1 MTTKNTLMIVESPA
15 KAKTIGKLL
24 GKGTTVLA
32 SMGHVRDLHPKQL
45 AVDVAHDFRPTYA
58 LTPKGMKVVPKL
70 KEAARKADQ
79 IFLATDPDREGEA
92 IAWHLQSILQDVSKA
107 DFYRIA
113 YHEITRSAI
122 EAAFRSPG
130 QVKQPLVDAQ
140 QARRVLDRLVGY
152 QVSPMLW
159 KDVEKETSAGRVQ
172 SVALRLI
179 VDREREIQAFQP
191 VEYWNLEAVFSPA
204 SAPQVRLKTT
214 LSKLNGKKANVPD
227 GTSAQALGQALEDGT
242 VSHQVSSITS
252 KRRTQRPAPPFTT
265 STLQQAAGS
274 ALRFGSSTTMSVAQQ
289 LYEGVD
295 LGGTTSG
302 LITYMRTDSVHVA
315 SEAQQAALGF
325 IRRTYGAE
333 YAPATPNRFASG
345 KNAQEAHEAIRPTN
359 VERTPEEVAPYL
371 DDRQRKLY
379 RLIWNRFVA
388 SQMASAQQVDHAIEI
403 LSRGGALETLSLPCA
418 GAGRGVECV
427 FRAAARETL
436 FPGYQ
441 KVYNMKDLGQEDEMD
456 NLMGSLPALTQG
468 DSCRLQELKKE
479 QCFTQPPKRFSEGA
493 LVKALEANGVG
504 RPSTF
509 ASTVQTILDRHYV
522 EKQQSSALVP
532 TERGFRVN
540 DYLVERFPELF
551 DVDFTA
557 RMEKELDQVEEGK
570 MEWVSMIREFYEK
583 FQGWLALGG
592 ALPQNLGLSRQQWKA
607 LLEAFPED
615 FPFDPPVTGPRRTY
629 DDAKFTKSLRNIL
642 AKSPEKFTERQASA
656 MLAMVARY
664 AERHPELKSLAG
676 SLGLG
681 ESLEAYRR
689 DLALKAERRQNAP
702 EKLAVEPAL
711 TALLKAMET
720 LEFEAPVTRRRHEY
734 NDGRFFH
741 SLAQQATVS
750 GGLSGPQREALRKLA
765 LKYAPKIPGFPALAE
780 QLGWTAAPEKASPAA
795 QSAPDGETAAPAP
808 GETPQIAEQVQQ
820 LLTLTEAVRQ
830 WNPPVKR
837 GKVSYDDKKFVDS
850 LKEQWRKRGSL
861 TERQLAAWTKTLAR
875 YQAQLPP
882 GSLEKLQGAAPAPG
896 GADAAP
902 EPVENCPLCGKPLKR
917 IHFRGRSFLGCSG
930 YPQCHFTKN
939 G

>member
-15 KAKTIGKLL
+15 KARTVGKLL

-32 SMGHVRDLHPKQL
+32 SMGHVRDLPTKEL
-45 AVDVAHDFRPTYA
+45 GVDVAHDFHPTYVV
-58 LTPKGMKVVPKL
+58 TPKGMKVVREL

-79 IFLATDPDREGEA
+79 IYLATDPDREGEA
-92 IAWHLQSILQDVSKA
+92 IAWHLQSLLQGATKA
-107 DFYRIA
+107 DFHRIA

-130 QVKQPLVDAQ
+130 QVELPLVDAQ

-159 KDVEKETSAGRVQ
+159 KNVEKDTSAGRVQ

-179 VDREREIQAFQP
+179 VEREREIQAFQP
-191 VEYWNLEAVFSPA
+191 VEYWNLEAIFSPA
-204 SAPQVRLKTT
+204 SAPAVRLKTT

-227 GTSAQALGQALEDGT
+227 GESALALAQALEGEG
-242 VSHQVSSITS
+242 VVHQVSSITS

-274 ALRFGSSTTMSVAQQ
+274 ALHFGSSTTMSIAQQ

-325 IRRTYGAE
+325 IRRTYGEE
-333 YAPATPNRFASG
+333 YAPSTPNRYSSG

-388 SQMASAQQVDHAIEI
+388 SQMASALQVDHAIEI
-403 LSRGGALETLSLPCA
+403 QSRGGALETLSLPCA
-418 GAGRGVECV
+418 GTGRGVECI

-468 DSCRLQELKKE
+468 DACRLRELKKE

-522 EKQQSSALVP
+522 EKQQSALVP
-532 TERGFRVN
+532 TDLGFRVN
-540 DYLVERFPELF
+540 DYLVGRFPELF
-551 DVDFTA
+551 NVDFTA
-557 RMEKELDQVEEGK
+557 RMEQELDQVEEGQVN
-570 MEWVSMIREFYEK
+570 WVSMLREFYGK
-583 FQGWLALGG
+583 FQGWLASGG
-592 ALPQNLGLSRQQWKA
+592 ALPQTLALSQEQWKA

-615 FPFDPPVTGPRRTY
+615 FPFDPPVAGARRTY
-629 DDAKFTKSLRNIL
+629 DDGKFTKSLRNLL
-642 AKSPEKFTERQASA
+642 AKSPEKFTERQGSA
-656 MLAMVARY
+656 MVAMVARY
-664 AERHPELKSLAG
+664 AERHPELKALAE

-681 ESLEAYRR
+681 EALAAYQR
-689 DLALKAERRQNAP
+689 DRASKAERRQNGP

-711 TALLKAMET
+711 MALLKAMEK
-720 LEFEAPVTRRRHEY
+720 LEFEAPVTRRRHVY
-734 NDGRFFH
+734 DDGRFFR
-741 SLAQQATVS
+741 SLAQQAKVS
-750 GGLSGPQREALRKLA
+750 GELSAPQREALRKLA
-765 LKYAPKIPGFPALAE
+765 LKYAAKIPDFPVLGE
-780 QLGWTAAPEKASPAA
+780 ELGWSVSPESSPDLSPAETKAAPQEM
-795 QSAPDGETAAPAP
+795 
-808 GETPQIAEQVQQ
+808 PQQKEQVEA
-820 LLTLTEAVRQ
+820 LLALSQAIQQ
-830 WNPPVKR
+830 WNPPTKR
-837 GKVSYDDKKFVDS
+837 GKVSYDDKKFVES
-850 LKEQWRKRGSL
+850 LKKQWETRGSL
-861 TERQLAAWTKTLAR
+861 TERQLAAWIKTLAR

-882 GSLEKLQGAAPAPG
+882 GSLEKLQPTSSSQGNATDPA
-896 GADAAP
+896 
-902 EPVENCPLCGKPLKR
+902 ESCPLCGKPLKR
-917 IHFRGRSFLGCSG
+917 IYFRGRSFLGCSG